1 MIQQEKTS
9 INMEGNFDFGMIGI
23 GVMGSNLL
31 LNMADHGYAVIGFDL
46 KQERAD
52 KLVEAAKP
60 GTTVKG
66 TIDIAEMV
74 GSLKKPRKIMMLVP
88 AGKPVDDVI
97 ENLLP
102 HLEKGDIVID
112 GGNSYFK
119 DTLKRISYLQPKEI
133 HFFGMGVSGGEAGA
147 RFGPSMMP
155 GGDKE
160 AYQYL
165 KPILEAIAAK
175 SGNVPC
181 VAYMGNNAAGH
192 YVKMVHNGIEYAMMQ
207 MISEVYD
214 LLHRAG
220 NMENKDLHQLFLK
233 WNEGELHSFLIEIT
247 AEVFKTGDAETSDPN
262 DFLVDKILDQAG
274 SKGTGKWTS
283 QEAMDLPVSIPT
295 IDMAV
300 AMRDLSVYKDQRTKA
315 AQIFKPKVGN
325 IALTE
330 QFLAELEE
338 ALAFCFTIAY
348 AQGLSMLA
356 KASDQWEMNI
366 PLPSVIQV
374 WKAGC
379 IIRSALLGNFTD
391 AYQKDSILS
400 NLLLDADIAI
410 LLKNRESSIRNIIT
424 AAIQAKIPVAGM
436 GSALAYYDA
445 YLSERLPV
453 NLIQAQ
459 RDFFGAHTY
468 KRIDK
473 EGVFHTA
480 WQQEE

>member
-1 MIQQEKTS
+1 
-9 INMEGNFDFGMIGI
+9 MEANFDFGMIGI

-52 KLVEAAKP
+52 QLEAAAKK

-66 TIDIAEMV
+66 TTRIDEMV
-74 GSLKKPRKIMMLVP
+74 ASLKKPRKMMMLVP

-97 ENLLP
+97 QNVL
-102 HLEKGDIVID
+102 HYLEKDDIIID
-112 GGNSYFK
+112 GGNSYYK
-119 DTLKRISYLQPKEI
+119 DTLRRIQYLKDKNI
-133 HFFGMGVSGGEAGA
+133 HFFGMGVSGGELGA
-147 RFGPSMMP
+147 RLGPSMMP
-155 GGDKE
+155 GGDKD
-160 AYQYL
+160 AWQYL

-175 SGNVPC
+175 ADGQPC

-207 MISEVYD
+207 LISEAYD
-214 LLHRAG
+214 LLHRSG
-220 NMENKDLHQLFLK
+220 NFSNEALHHLFTK
-233 WNEGELHSFLIEIT
+233 WNEGQLHSYLIEIT
-247 AEVFKTGDAETSDPN
+247 AEIFKTQDAGTTDPD
-262 DFLVDKILDQAG
+262 DFLIDKISDQAG

-283 QEAMDLPVSIPT
+283 QDAMDLPVSIPT

-300 AMRDLSVYKDQRTKA
+300 SMRDLSVYKDERMQA
-315 AQIFKPKVGN
+315 AKLYHSQIKKTA
-325 IALTE
+325 IAESTLHG
-330 QFLAELEE
+330 LEN

-356 KASDQWEMNI
+356 KASDELKMNI
-366 PLPSVIQV
+366 PLPDVIKV

-391 AYQKDSILS
+391 AFKKNPKLS
-400 NLLLDADIAI
+400 NLLLDAGIAE
-410 LLKNRESSIRNIIT
+410 LLKSREENIREIIKLGVNS
-424 AAIQAKIPVAGM
+424 KIPMAGM
-436 GSALAYYDA
+436 MSALGYYDA
-445 YLSERLPV
+445 YLSDRMPT

-468 KRIDK
+468 QRIDQA
-473 EGVFHTA
+473 GMFHTE
-480 WQQEE
+480 WHVEES

>member
-1 MIQQEKTS
+1 M
-9 INMEGNFDFGMIGI
+9 NGNFDFGMIGI

-31 LNMADHGYAVIGFDL
+31 LNMADNGFAVIGFDL

-52 KLVEAAKP
+52 KLEAAAPP

-66 TIDIAEMV
+66 TIDITYMTAA
-74 GSLKKPRKIMMLVP
+74 LKKPRKIMMLVP

-102 HLEKGDIVID
+102 HLEEGDIVID
-112 GGNSYFK
+112 GGNSYYK
-119 DTLKRISYLQPKEI
+119 DTLKRIVYLENKGI

-147 RFGPSMMP
+147 RYGPSMMP
-155 GGDKE
+155 GGDKA

-175 SGNVPC
+175 ADGVPC

-207 MISEVYD
+207 MISEAYD
-214 LLHRAG
+214 LLHRSG
-220 NMENKDLHQLFLK
+220 GMDNKQLHTLFAK
-233 WNEGELHSFLIEIT
+233 WNTGQLQSFLIEIT
-247 AEVFKTGDAETSDPN
+247 AEVFKTGDDATADPG

-283 QEAMDLPVSIPT
+283 QDSMDLPVAIPT
-295 IDMAV
+295 IDAAV
-300 AMRDLSVYKDQRTKA
+300 AARDLSVYKEQRIKA
-315 AQIFKPKVGN
+315 ARLYQPKINTIKTNDDV
-325 IALTE
+325 LTG
-330 QFLAELEE
+330 LEN

-356 KASDQWEMNI
+356 KASDNLVMNI

-391 AYQKDSILS
+391 AFTKEPELP
-400 NLLLDADIAI
+400 NLLLDAEIAA
-410 LLKNRESSIRNIIT
+410 LLKNREDSVRRT
-424 AAIQAKIPVAGM
+424 VALAVQAKIPVPGIS
-436 GSALAYYDA
+436 SALAYYDA
-445 YLSERLPV
+445 YLSERLPT

-459 RDFFGAHTY
+459 RDYFGAHTY
-468 KRIDK
+468 RRIDK
-473 EGVFHTA
+473 EGVFHTEWHA
-480 WQQEE
+480 TE